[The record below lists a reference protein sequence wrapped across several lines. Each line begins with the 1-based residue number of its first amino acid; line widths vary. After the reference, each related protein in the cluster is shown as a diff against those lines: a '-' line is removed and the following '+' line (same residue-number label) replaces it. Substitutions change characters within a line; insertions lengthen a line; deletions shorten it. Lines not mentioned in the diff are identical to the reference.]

1 MSTLAPTPA
10 PHHHV
15 HLPSRRRLSQLGFL
29 LGAAV
34 GAVTYLLGSL
44 PAAFLAFVLVWY
56 VVSYG
61 VPQVAA
67 HESHRNEWIVHIAF
81 VPLWAIVIA
90 TAIWLV
96 WPHPVWSVLFG
107 IGAAVGLQA
116 LLTRLFLHGV
126 VDDQQH
132 DLRKR
137 IGLE

>member
-10 PHHHV
+10 PHHV
-15 HLPSRRRLSQLGFL
+15 HLPSRRRLNQLGFL

-34 GAVTYLLGSL
+34 GAVTYLVGSL
-44 PAAFLAFVLVWY
+44 PAAFLAFVVVWY
-56 VVSYG
+56 TVGYG

-67 HESHRNEWIVHIAF
+67 HEAHRREWIVHIAF
-81 VPLWAIVIA
+81 IPVGAIAVA

-107 IGAAVGLQA
+107 IGIAVGLQA
-116 LLTRLFLHGV
+116 LLTRLFLHQV

>member
-29 LGAAV
+29 LGATA
-34 GAVTYLLGSL
+34 GAVTYVVGSL
-44 PAAFLAFVLVWY
+44 AAAFLVFVIVWY
-56 VVSYG
+56 VVGYG

-67 HESHRNEWIVHIAF
+67 HEAHRNQWIVHIAF
-81 VPLWAIVIA
+81 VPVGAIAAA
-90 TAIWLV
+90 TAIWLA

-116 LLTRLFLHGV
+116 LLTRLFLRDV
-126 VDDQQH
+126 VDDQEH